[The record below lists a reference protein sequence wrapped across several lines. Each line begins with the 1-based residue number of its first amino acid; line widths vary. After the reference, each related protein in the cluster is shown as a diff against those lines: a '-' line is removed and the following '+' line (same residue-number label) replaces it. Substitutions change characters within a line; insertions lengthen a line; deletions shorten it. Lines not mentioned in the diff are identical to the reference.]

1 MINAKR
7 IFIIVFTCLLS
18 LSINNV
24 YAQNHGSLTI
34 HCHYLDVH
42 NHIFNIS
49 QDHIAL
55 IKIADYD
62 GNDYQVLDKYSKL
75 VTIKKDMSASE
86 QNGVTT
92 KLMDYIKKNNIDYD
106 EELITNQ
113 RGEATFR
120 DLDYGIYIIYGQDNP
135 GSKSQGVKQLV
146 AGGGVALIGVTLVP
160 LLSGLLG

>member
-7 IFIIVFTCLLS
+7 LFIIVFTCLLS

-62 GNDYQVLDKYSKL
+62 GNNYHVLEKYSKL
-75 VTIKKDMSASE
+75 VTINKDMSASE

-92 KLMDYIKKNNIDYD
+92 KLMDYIKKNNIDYEKLNTYKND
-106 EELITNQ
+106 VDNIVELIL
-113 RGEATFR
+113 A
-120 DLDYGIYIIYGQDNP
+120 
-135 GSKSQGVKQLV
+135 
-146 AGGGVALIGVTLVP
+146 
-160 LLSGLLG
+160 

>member
-7 IFIIVFTCLLS
+7 LFIIVFTCLLS

-55 IKIADYD
+55 
-62 GNDYQVLDKYSKL
+62 
-75 VTIKKDMSASE
+75 
-86 QNGVTT
+86 
-92 KLMDYIKKNNIDYD
+92 
-106 EELITNQ
+106 
-113 RGEATFR
+113 
-120 DLDYGIYIIYGQDNP
+120 
-135 GSKSQGVKQLV
+135 
-146 AGGGVALIGVTLVP
+146 
-160 LLSGLLG
+160 